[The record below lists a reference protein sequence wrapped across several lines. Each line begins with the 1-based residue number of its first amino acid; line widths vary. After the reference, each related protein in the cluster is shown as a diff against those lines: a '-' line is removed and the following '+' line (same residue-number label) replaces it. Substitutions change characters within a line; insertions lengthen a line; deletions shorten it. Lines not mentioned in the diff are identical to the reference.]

1 MDNYIAGLPFSI
13 AEFARAESRS
23 GSSLGSLGLPDYSSP
38 RYVLYQ
44 DGSCQAENLL
54 LPSSAS
60 EQPIP
65 ATLHLSSGGACF
77 VVEYDQDEGRSGRT
91 SVLGTPRLSPMRSRL
106 ASLPQS
112 ADLTRTFRNRSPSPE
127 RRSNYFRESF
137 LGPTA
142 PDKPSDMGMDWGERG
157 GQKRRHL
164 TATVTSKFRS
174 AVLNL
179 LNFRNTYYEKL
190 FLHAALLEKDV
201 LIQTLQTNTEIKYC
215 RWPVASSQPI
225 SPLPDGS
232 LTIASIDGSIQLTLL
247 PHRQAFTV
255 KFPSVVADPDGLVA
269 KLRGSRVLYKYVYL
283 WIEQTFSVRDVPDF
297 WQYPLALLLRQ
308 CGDST
313 KLLLEDIRVNA
324 EEDNYVTT
332 ILPSSCGESSP
343 SAAENASFRPSR
355 AVHNVLT
362 NPKPIRI
369 LWTPTAVYRVL
380 GLGKNDM
387 FLQSVS
393 PKFSSLDIQVE
404 ATLPEDGTVM
414 RAIEDL
420 KYMVVYYNTAMG
432 DMPHEGEMYAL
443 QGAPPFI
450 REPNT
455 GTSYPLSVIS
465 AEMLRLVQ
473 VAYRWVDA
481 RPKHPTPVKRGKL
494 EGTATAP
501 GLGTFTAYSGGY
513 VRALYE
519 NGVVVEAQKA
529 PSIAHVTFPDGDAV
543 TVRCEKPVGCE
554 RYVVP
559 VLQFA
564 RDVWESNEM
573 KVKRQES
580 KMRAMDLAAGC
591 IQRSRTYLEQ
601 KHAIEDL
608 PDPDCNHMYRPRI
621 ADIVARNRDY
631 VQRNVK
637 TNL

>member
-1 MDNYIAGLPFSI
+1 MDNYIAGLPFST

-23 GSSLGSLGLPDYSSP
+23 GSSLGSLGFPDYSSP

-54 LPSSAS
+54 LPSSGS
-60 EQPIP
+60 EQLIP
-65 ATLHLSSGGACF
+65 ATLHLSPGGACF
-77 VVEYDQDEGRSGRT
+77 VVEYDQDEGRLDRT
-91 SVLGTPRLSPMRSRL
+91 SVLGTAKLSPLRSRL
-106 ASLPQS
+106 ASRPQS
-112 ADLTRTFRNRSPSPE
+112 ADLTRAFRNRSPSPD
-127 RRSNYFRESF
+127 RRSSYFRESF
-137 LGPTA
+137 LGPTSL
-142 PDKPSDMGMDWGERG
+142 DKPSNLGMNWGERDG
-157 GQKRRHL
+157 EKRRHL

-179 LNFRNTYYEKL
+179 LNFRNTYYEKP

-201 LIQTLQTNTEIKYC
+201 LMQTLQTNTEIKYS
-215 RWPVASSQPI
+215 RWPVASSELI
-225 SPLPDGS
+225 SRSPEGS
-232 LTIASIDGSIQLTLL
+232 LTIASIDGSIQLILL
-247 PHRQAFTV
+247 PHRQTFTV
-255 KFPSVVADPDGLVA
+255 KFPSLVADPDGLVT
-269 KLRGSRVLYKYVYL
+269 KLRGSRVPYKFVYL
-283 WIEQTFSVRDVPDF
+283 WIEQTFSVRDAPEL
-297 WQYPLALLLRQ
+297 WQYPLALLLKQ
-308 CGDST
+308 CGDSST
-313 KLLLEDIRVNA
+313 LLYEDICVNA

-332 ILPSSCGESSP
+332 ILPSCGESSP
-343 SAAENASFRPSR
+343 SAAENSSFRPSR
-355 AVHNVLT
+355 AVHNDIA

-369 LWTPTAVYRVL
+369 LWTPTAVYRVVA
-380 GLGKNDM
+380 LGKNDM
-387 FLQSVS
+387 CLQSIS
-393 PKFSSLDIQVE
+393 PSFSSLDIQVE

-420 KYMVVYYNTAMG
+420 KYMVVYYNSAMD
-432 DMPHEGEMYAL
+432 DMSGEGEMYAL

-473 VAYRWVDA
+473 VAYRSIAA
-481 RPKHPTPVKRGKL
+481 RPKHPIPVRSGKL
-494 EGTATAP
+494 EGTATVP

-529 PSIAHVTFPDGDAV
+529 PSIAHVTFPDGDVV

-564 RDVWESNEM
+564 KEVWESNEM
-573 KVKRQES
+573 KLKRQES

-591 IQRSRTYLEQ
+591 IQRCRTYLEEKQ
-601 KHAIEDL
+601 AIKDSS
-608 PDPDCNHMYRPRI
+608 DPDCNHKYRPRI

-631 VQRNVK
+631 VQRDVK